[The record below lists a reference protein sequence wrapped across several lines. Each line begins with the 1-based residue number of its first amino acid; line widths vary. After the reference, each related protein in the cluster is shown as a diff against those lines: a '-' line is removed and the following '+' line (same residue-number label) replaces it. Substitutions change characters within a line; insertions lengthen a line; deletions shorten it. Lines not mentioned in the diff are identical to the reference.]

1 MKTRMVREVMTKD
14 VVSVRTYT
22 SFRLV
27 ASALL
32 GNEVG
37 AVPVLDA
44 LGHPVGM
51 VSRTDLLAKRAHLG
65 HGPLGSVW
73 EKLTARGRRTKA
85 TSHAATAA
93 RLMSRPAVTA
103 TPDDTVFH
111 AAYLMRRHDV
121 SHLPVVDERGIVVG
135 IVSRGDLLGEFVRE
149 DKAIREDVLCDVI
162 AHRFEEPNIV
172 EVTVE
177 RGMVT
182 FAGEVR
188 LASDVAYIDE
198 STRRIPGVIDVLNLL
213 RWTTDDHKPRVG
225 QVGQVSPPTTHHH
238 CDVGGRAACGL
249 EA

>member
-1 MKTRMVREVMTKD
+1 MNTRLVREVMTKD

-27 ASALL
+27 ASAML
-32 GNEVG
+32 GNDVG
-37 AVPVLDA
+37 AVPVVDA

-73 EKLTARGRRTKA
+73 ERLSARGRRTEAAARA
-85 TSHAATAA
+85 TTAA
-93 RLMSRPAVTA
+93 RLMSHRAVTL
-103 TPDDTVFH
+103 TPQDTVFH

-121 SHLPVVDERGIVVG
+121 SHLPVVDARGIVVG

-149 DKAIREDVLCDVI
+149 DKLIRDDVLSDVI

-177 RGMVT
+177 RGVVT

-188 LASDVAYIDE
+188 FASDPAYIDE
-198 STRRIPGVIDVLNLL
+198 RTRQIPGVIDVMDLL
-213 RWTTDDHKPRVG
+213 RWTTDERRPEAQPQPQVG
-225 QVGQVSPPTTHHH
+225 EVGQVSE
-238 CDVGGRAACGL
+238 VGPL
-249 EA
+249 F

>member
-1 MKTRMVREVMTKD
+1 MKTRLVREVMTKD

-27 ASALL
+27 ASAML
-32 GNEVG
+32 GHDVG

-73 EKLTARGRRTKA
+73 EKLTARGRRTVA
-85 TSHAATAA
+85 ASHGTTAA
-93 RLMSRPAVTA
+93 RLMAHRAVTV
-103 TPDDTVFH
+103 TPDDTLFH

-121 SHLPVVDERGIVVG
+121 SHLPVVDPRGIVVG

-149 DKAIREDVLCDVI
+149 DKLIREDVLTDVI

-177 RGMVT
+177 RGVVT

-188 LASDVAYIDE
+188 FASDVAHIVE
-198 STRRIPGVIDVLNLL
+198 RTRLIPGVIDVLDLL
-213 RWTTDDHKPRVG
+213 RWTADDRKPQVG
-225 QVGQVSPPTTHHH
+225 QVGP
-238 CDVGGRAACGL
+238 L
-249 EA
+249 F